1 MSKFIGQV
9 SVAPVR
15 REPFD
20 TSEMVTQLLF
30 GELCEV
36 IDKKNQWLKIKILF
50 DDYEGWI
57 NSNQVLAIS
66 DIEFGHFSQQVSY
79 VAEPF
84 GLFVSD
90 NQPFPIAIGAEVHHL
105 DENHIFELT
114 PNHKFIV
121 EEDLIEG
128 KQPKSRVIELAFKYI
143 NTPYLWGGKTTYGI
157 DCSGFTQMVYK
168 LAGCTLPRN
177 AFQQAQTGEVLSFI
191 EEAEAG
197 DLAFFENQEGKII
210 HVGFILPD
218 NKILHAHGKV
228 RIDNLDYTGIFNSD
242 LNRYTHQLRF
252 IRRIF

>member
-15 REPFD
+15 REPSD

-36 IDKKNQWLKIKILF
+36 IDKKNQWFKIKIFF

-57 NSNQVLAIS
+57 NSNQVSAIS
-66 DIEFGHFSQQVSY
+66 DIEFAHFSQQVSY

-90 NQPFPIAIGAEVHHL
+90 NQPFPITIGAEVHHL

-114 PNHKFIV
+114 PNRKFLV
-121 EEDLIEG
+121 EEELIEG

-168 LAGCTLPRN
+168 MAGYTLPRD

-228 RIDNLDYTGIFNSD
+228 RIDNLDYTGIFNSE